1 MYGIRVPEKKP
12 RLPVSY
18 WVPRRPRALVLVVPM
33 ILCLVIIRLAPVLAH
48 DDPHN
53 SIKEITLQMQQ
64 DPNNAELYLKRG
76 ELHRISAH
84 WDLALADFDGVAQ
97 LQPNHESV
105 DFHRGRLLFGAG
117 QFQPARTALDRLLS
131 AHPNHIE
138 GLIVRGR
145 LLRKLGQPLDAA
157 ADYAHAL
164 SLAPNPTPV
173 LFIEQAEALA
183 KAGEAYVGAAVRSLD
198 EGIEKLGPLVLLESR
213 AIDLEV
219 RRQRYDA
226 ALVRIDQVLAELSRK
241 EKWLARRGEILE
253 KAGRFEEARATYED
267 ALKAIESLP
276 SRLRWVPASQEL
288 ETHLRALLA
297 RDSY

>member
-1 MYGIRVPEKKP
+1 
-12 RLPVSY
+12 
-18 WVPRRPRALVLVVPM
+18 M
-33 ILCLVIIRLAPVLAH
+33 ILCLVFIPLAPVLAH
-48 DDPHN
+48 VDPHN
-53 SIKEITLQMQQ
+53 SIEAITLQMQQ
-64 DPNNAELYLKRG
+64 DPYNAELYIKRG
-76 ELHRISAH
+76 ELHRISSH
-84 WDLALADFDGVAQ
+84 WDLALADFDHVAQ

-105 DFHRGRLLFGAG
+105 DFNRGRLLFEAG
-117 QFQPARTALDRLLS
+117 QFQPARTALNHFLS

-145 LLRKLGQPLDAA
+145 LLRKLGRPLDAA

-183 KAGEAYVGAAVRSLD
+183 EAGEAYAGAAVQSLD
-198 EGIEKLGPLVLLESR
+198 EGIEKLGPLVLLESL

-226 ALVRIDQVLAELSRK
+226 GLARIDQVLAELSRK